1 MIRKLPQPIL
11 RITKYSLVGIYMQC
25 LLVGVLWAS
34 DINAQ
39 QKKLDEI
46 FLTVDLKNGSLED
59 AFVLINKKTDL
70 NVMYN
75 APVAMD
81 RKLRDVEMND
91 VSLGDFLKYLSN
103 ETGLNFK
110 AVNETIH
117 VEMEKKP
124 AANITNEIPLPPRT
138 ITGRVIDKD
147 NNESLP
153 GVSIIVKGTTTGTV
167 TDVDGNFSLEVPSSE
182 SILVIS
188 SIGYATQEIIVGEK
202 AVINV
207 TLAPDVLSLSE
218 VVIVGYGEQKKES
231 IVGAVTQTSGAVL
244 QRAGGVSNVGAAL
257 TGNLPG
263 VVTMS
268 SSGMPGEEDPMILI
282 RAASSWNNREP
293 LVLVDG
299 VERPMRGVD
308 VNSVESISV
317 LKDAS
322 ATAVFGVKGANGV
335 ILITTKR
342 GKEGSAKI
350 DVTVSS
356 TVKTASKLPNKYDS
370 YDALMAR
377 NIAIEHELGLSP
389 ESWAYIRPQSF
400 IENYR
405 NQTSVEQAE
414 RYPNVDWQKELF
426 KDYAMAYNANLSV
439 SGGTSFIKYFTSA
452 DFQHE
457 GDLFRVWDNGRNYD
471 PGYGFN
477 RLNVRSNLD
486 FQMTK
491 STVFKVNLAGS
502 NGIRKSPWGQTNT
515 SDWAVAQQWA
525 GAYNIAPDV
534 FIPKYSDGSWG
545 FYPDISN
552 VSNSASNLA
561 LGGAMTTTTTRI
573 NTDFILQQDLDMVL
587 KGLKFRSS
595 ISWDNGFVEFNRGV
609 NDLFNDAQQKWI
621 DPITGT
627 AYYKLDYEQNNH
639 FDFMQGVLWNTSGGE
654 VRNGDTQRNINYQI
668 QPSWSG
674 SFDKHNVTGMGM
686 FMRQQ
691 RAIGSEIP
699 RYRED
704 WVFRTT
710 YDFDSKY
717 FFEYNG
723 AYNGSEQ
730 FGQDYRFAFFHSGAV
745 GWMLSEESFL
755 QNLRFLDLLK
765 LRSSY
770 GEIGDDN
777 SGDDPAR
784 RSRRWLY
791 MTQWEYG
798 GSASLDLNQGTSPYT
813 WFREKLIG
821 NPDVR
826 WETVKKFNVGVDYA
840 FLNGTFSGSVDFFRD
855 KRVDILVSGGD
866 RAVSSYYGATPPI
879 ANLGSVSAQGYEFV
893 LNINKSLSNGLR
905 LWANLNMTHAKNKVL
920 ERDDP
925 SLYEPYRK
933 QAGYAINQHRSWID
947 AGYMNTYDQ
956 VYGSPQHNTN
966 DVQKLPGGYYI
977 VDFNADGVVDDSDR
991 VPFGYAD
998 TPQNTYNATVG
1009 VEWKGFSA
1017 FLQFYGVTNVTREVP
1032 LNSFGSR
1039 LNTVYDM
1046 GTWWSVEN
1054 QAADVPVPRWL
1065 STPSYYNGTQY
1076 LFDGSYARLKNAEI
1090 AYTFNAQQIGKI
1102 GFSALRVFVNGNNL
1116 WVWSR
1121 MPDDRES
1128 NFAGAGGQ
1136 GAYPTVKRYNFG
1148 LRFTL

>member
-1 MIRKLPQPIL
+1 MIIKLPQQIL
-11 RITKYSLVGIYMQC
+11 RATKYSLLGIYVQC
-25 LLVGVLWAS
+25 LFVGVLCAS

-39 QKKLDEI
+39 QRSLNEI
-46 FLTVDLKNGSLED
+46 FPTVDLKNGSLED
-59 AFVLINKKTDL
+59 VFAFRRI
-70 NVMYN
+70 
-75 APVAMD
+75 
-81 RKLRDVEMND
+81 
-91 VSLGDFLKYLSN
+91 
-103 ETGLNFK
+103 
-110 AVNETIH
+110 NETIH
-117 VEMEKKP
+117 VETEKKAAVTP
-124 AANITNEIPLPPRT
+124 AKEISRAQRSVA
-138 ITGRVIDKD
+138 GRVIDQETND
-147 NNESLP
+147 GLP
-153 GVSIIVKGTTTGTV
+153 GVNVILKGTTTGTV
-167 TDVDGNFSLEVPSSE
+167 TDADGNFRLDVPSSE
-182 SILVIS
+182 SVLVFS
-188 SIGYATQEIIVGEK
+188 SIGFAPQEIVVGEN
-202 AVINV
+202 AIINV
-207 TLAPDVLSLSE
+207 TLAPDVLALSE

-231 IVGAVTQTSGAVL
+231 IVGAITQTSGAVL

-293 LVLVDG
+293 LILVDG
-299 VERPMRGVD
+299 VERPMRGVEI
-308 VNSVESISV
+308 NAVESISV

-350 DVTVSS
+350 DVMVSS
-356 TVKTASKLPNKYDS
+356 TVKVPSKLPNKYDS
-370 YDALMAR
+370 YQALMAR
-377 NIAIEHELGLSP
+377 NVAIEHELGVSP
-389 ESWAYIRPQSF
+389 DSWAYIKPQSF
-400 IENYR
+400 IEKYR
-405 NQTSVEQAE
+405 SPASLEEAE

-426 KDYAMAYNANLSV
+426 KSYAMAYNANLSV
-439 SGGTSFIKYFTSA
+439 SGGTSFLKYFTSA

-486 FQMTK
+486 FQLTK
-491 STVFKVNLAGS
+491 TTVFKVNLAGS
-502 NGIRKSPWGQTNT
+502 NGVRKSPWNQTN
-515 SDWAVAQQWA
+515 SADWAVAQQWA

-534 FIPKYSDGSWG
+534 FLPKYSDGSWG

-552 VSNSASNLA
+552 VSNSAANLA

-573 NTDFILQQDLDMVL
+573 NTDFILEQNLDIIT
-587 KGLKFRSS
+587 KGLNFRSS

-609 NDLFNDAQQKWI
+609 NDLFNNAQQKWI
-621 DPITGT
+621 DPNTGT
-627 AYYKLDYEQNNH
+627 AYYKYDYEQNNH
-639 FDFMQGVLWNTSGGE
+639 FDFMQGVLWTTSGGE
-654 VRNGDTQRNINYQI
+654 VRNSETQRNLNYQI
-668 QPSWSG
+668 QPSWSR
-674 SFDKHNVTGMGM
+674 SFEKHNVSAMGM

-691 RAIGSEIP
+691 RAWGSEMP

-710 YDFDSKY
+710 YDFNSKY

-730 FGQDYRFAFFHSGAV
+730 FGEDYRFAFFNSGAL
-745 GWMLSEESFL
+745 GWMISEESFL
-755 QNLRFLDLLK
+755 KDFRFLDLLK
-765 LRSSY
+765 VRSSY

-784 RSRRWLY
+784 RNRRWLY
-791 MTQWEYG
+791 MTQWAYG
-798 GSASLDLNQGTSPYT
+798 GTSSLDLNQGNSPYT
-813 WFREKLIG
+813 WYRESFVG

-826 WETVKKFNVGVDYA
+826 WETVRKFNVGIDYA
-840 FLNGTFSGSVDFFRD
+840 FLHGLFSGSVDFFRD
-855 KRVDILVSGGD
+855 KRVDILVAGAD
-866 RAVSSYYGATPPI
+866 RAVSSYYGATPPT
-879 ANLGSVSAQGYEFV
+879 ANLGSVRAQGYEIV

-905 LWANLNMTHAKNKVL
+905 LWANLNMTHAKNKIID
-920 ERDDP
+920 RDDP
-925 SLYEPYRK
+925 ELYPSYRK
-933 QAGYAINQHRSWID
+933 QAGYSINQHRSWVD
-947 AGYMNTYDQ
+947 AGYVNTYDQ
-956 VYGSPQHNTN
+956 IYGSPQHNTN
-966 DVQKLPGGYYI
+966 DGQKLPGSYYI
-977 VDFNADGVVDDSDR
+977 IDFNGDGVIDDSDR
-991 VPFGYAD
+991 MPYGYSD

-1009 VEWKGFSA
+1009 FDWKGFSA
-1017 FLQFYGVTNVTREVP
+1017 FVQFYGVTNVTREVP
-1032 LNSFGSR
+1032 LTSFGSR

-1046 GTWWSVEN
+1046 GSWWSKEN
-1054 QAADVPVPRWL
+1054 PAADVPVPNWL
-1065 STPSYYNGTQY
+1065 STPSYANGTQF
-1076 LFDGSYARLKNAEI
+1076 LFDGSYARLKNAEV
-1090 AYTFNAQQIGKI
+1090 AYTFGAEQLKRIV
-1102 GFSALRVFVNGNNL
+1102 GFTALRIFANGNNL

>member
-1 MIRKLPQPIL
+1 MIRKLPRHIL
-11 RITKYSLVGIYMQC
+11 RASKFSLMGVCIQC
-25 LLVGVLWAS
+25 LFVGDLWALGP
-34 DINAQ
+34 NAGPIGVVTEVP
-39 QKKLDEI
+39 L
-46 FLTVDLKNGSLED
+46 S
-59 AFVLINKKTDL
+59 
-70 NVMYN
+70 
-75 APVAMD
+75 VA
-81 RKLRDVEMND
+81 D
-91 VSLGDFLKYLSN
+91 VSVFQRS
-103 ETGLNFK
+103 
-110 AVNETIH
+110 V
-117 VEMEKKP
+117 
-124 AANITNEIPLPPRT
+124 
-138 ITGRVIDKD
+138 TGRVTDGE
-147 NNESLP
+147 NNEGLP
-153 GVSIIVKGTTTGTV
+153 GVNVIVKGTTTGTV
-167 TDVDGNFSLEVPSSE
+167 TDFDGNFKLDVPSSE
-182 SILVIS
+182 AVLVFS
-188 SIGYATQEIIVGEK
+188 SIGYATQEITVGQNSI
-202 AVINV
+202 INV
-207 TLAPDVLSLSE
+207 ILAPDVLALSE

-231 IVGAVTQTSGAVL
+231 IVGAITQTSGAVL

-263 VVTMS
+263 VVTLS

-308 VNSVESISV
+308 LNAVESISV

-342 GKEGSAKI
+342 GKEGSARI
-350 DVTVSS
+350 DVSFSS
-356 TVKTASKLPNKYDS
+356 TVKVPSKLPNKLDS
-370 YDALMAR
+370 YGALMAR
-377 NIAIEHELGLSP
+377 NVAIENELGISP

-405 NQTSVEQAE
+405 NQTTLEQRE
-414 RYPNVDWQKELF
+414 RYPNVDWQEELF
-426 KDYAMAYNANLSV
+426 KDYAMAYNANVSV
-439 SGGTSFIKYFTSA
+439 SGGTNFIKYFTSA
-452 DFQHE
+452 DFQNE

-486 FQMTK
+486 FQLTK
-491 STVFKVNLAGS
+491 TTVFKVNLAGS
-502 NGIRKSPWGQTNT
+502 NAIRKSPWNQTNN

-534 FIPKYSDGSWG
+534 FMPKYADGTWG
-545 FYPDISN
+545 YYPDISN

-573 NTDFILQQDLDMVL
+573 NTDFILEQNLDMIT
-587 KGLKFRSS
+587 KGLKIRSS

-621 DPITGT
+621 DPNTGI
-627 AYYKLDYEQNNH
+627 AYYKVDYDQNNH
-639 FDFMQGVLWNTSGGE
+639 FDFQQGLLWSTSGGQ
-654 VRNGDTQRNINYQI
+654 VRDGDTQRNLNYQI
-668 QPSWSG
+668 QPSWTK
-674 SFDKHNVTGMGM
+674 SFGNHNVMAMGM

-699 RYRED
+699 RFRED
-704 WVFRTT
+704 WVFRAT
-710 YDFDSKY
+710 YDYNSKY
-717 FFEYNG
+717 FVEYNG

-730 FGQDYRFAFFHSGAV
+730 FGPDYRFAFFNSGAL
-745 GWMLSEESFL
+745 GWMLSDESFL
-755 QNLRFLDLLK
+755 EDVRFLDLLK
-765 LRSSY
+765 IRGSY

-777 SGDDPAR
+777 SGDDPVR
-784 RSRRWLY
+784 RARRWLY
-791 MTQWEYG
+791 MTQWQYG
-798 GSASLDLNQGTSPYT
+798 GNSSLDLNQGTSPYT
-813 WFREKLIG
+813 WFRESRVG

-826 WETVKKFNVGVDYA
+826 WETVKKFNVGLDYA
-840 FLNGTFSGSVDFFRD
+840 FLNGQISGSVDVFRD
-855 KRVDILVSGGD
+855 RRNDILVAGED
-866 RAVSSYYGATPPI
+866 RAVPSYFGGTPPTS
-879 ANLGSVSAQGYEFV
+879 NLGSVDAQGYEIV
-893 LNINKSLSNGLR
+893 LNLTKQFGNGLR
-905 LWANLNMTHAKNKVL
+905 VWANLNMTHSKNKIID
-920 ERDDP
+920 RDDP
-925 SLYEPYRK
+925 ELYPSYRK
-933 QAGYAINQHRSWID
+933 QAGYAIGQHRSYVD
-947 AGYMNTYDQ
+947 AGYMNTFDQ
-956 VYGSPQHNTN
+956 IYGSPQHNTN
-966 DVQKLPGGYYI
+966 DNQKLPGTYYI
-977 VDFNADGVVDDSDR
+977 IDFNGDGIIDDSDQI
-991 VPFGYAD
+991 PYGYSD
-998 TPQNTYNATVG
+998 IPQNTYNATVG
-1009 VEWKGFSA
+1009 FEWKGLSA
-1017 FLQFYGVTNVTREVP
+1017 FVQFYGVTNVTRDVP

-1046 GTWWSVEN
+1046 GTWWSMEN
-1054 QAADVPVPRWL
+1054 PTADVPVPRWL

-1090 AYTFNAQQIGKI
+1090 AYTFSAAQTSKI